1 MVYSFM
7 KYSSKQGGEFANMK
21 RILKKC
27 PSLGI
32 FRNILL
38 KIFRFSAVLLSF
50 SLCLAVLPAC
60 AGAAETAPVSYDAAA
75 GIYDVAGR
83 SCANLFEYSLST
95 NKNYLIYVASQI
107 NQEPEA
113 WLYDR
118 AANEHHQLTD
128 NGYFIESQAR
138 VDNSGNRALVLTEVS
153 NARSKL
159 LYNGEAVADN
169 GLLNRSLCFWEG
181 KLFYASW
188 DLAAGTTGL
197 FLYDPT
203 TQRTETLADCLPLAT
218 GLSAAAGDAILLEAY
233 DTAAGSNVVLSVRP
247 EAEGEARI
255 NVLSGGDSFLLPS
268 AEAPQVLQISG
279 DNNAKY
285 LFNAYYWLNRYQS
298 GEPWSG
304 SPDSAG
310 RVSWNESYRLL
321 GMTELWEKTGDAI
334 LRTQISA
341 AAKRLISTRKAA
353 LQNGEEEQDAFLF
366 VTKKYSL
373 DQQAELRLMVNNAEV
388 YTPMLR
394 AANVGCLEEEDRR
407 ALLAMAEAAF
417 QYYEEDWDPATGCYR
432 FRKGEPFH
440 LDGSVMPF
448 NQQNAFGLCLM
459 ELWKA
464 TGNPVYRERCTALAR
479 TFEKELEITEDGR
492 TIWHYWPQSFYV
504 GWTEA
509 DGVSQNTPVQPPIDN
524 PPYEDSSHASTNA
537 EFILEYYNT
546 FHNVFSPEQVQ
557 GLRRTLD
564 AICTDEG
571 CSTVIEP
578 VDADG
583 WFLNS
588 RWAKIISSGERNT
601 AFARRFLSTD
611 TFSYVEFD
619 SQIPLA
625 FARLYDPK
633 AGGSLR
639 ASILL
644 YEDGTLR
651 PLEKHVLSTGRIP
664 ALAERL
670 RTVPIG

>member
-1 MVYSFM
+1 MQTILRVRPFF
-7 KYSSKQGGEFANMK
+7 KPLK
-21 RILKKC
+21 RIHPKLRRL
-27 PSLGI
+27 P
-32 FRNILL
+32 
-38 KIFRFSAVLLSF
+38 AVLLALA
-50 SLCLAVLPAC
+50 LCLAVLPAC
-60 AGAAETAPVSYDAAA
+60 AGAAETAPVSYDAAT
-75 GIYDVAGR
+75 GTYNVAGG
-83 SCANLFEYSLST
+83 SYANLFEYSLSP
-95 NKNYLIYVASQI
+95 NKDYLIYVASQI

-113 WLYDR
+113 WLYERETDT
-118 AANEHHQLTD
+118 HHQLTD

-138 VDNSGNRALVLTEVS
+138 VDNSGNWALVLTEVS

-169 GLLNRSLCFWEG
+169 GLLNRSPCFWEG

-188 DLAAGTTGL
+188 DLSAGSTEL
-197 FLYDPT
+197 FLYDPIT
-203 TQRTETLADCLPLAT
+203 ERTETLADGLPLAT
-218 GLSAAAGDAILLEAY
+218 GLSAAAGDTVLLEAY
-233 DTAAGSNVVLSVRP
+233 DTATGANVVLSIHP
-247 EAEGEARI
+247 ETEGEGQI

-268 AEAPQVLQISG
+268 AEAPQVLQVSG
-279 DNNAKY
+279 DDNAKY
-285 LFNAYYWLNRYQS
+285 LFNAYYWLDRYQS

-321 GMTELWEKTGDAI
+321 GMTELWEKTGDVI
-334 LRTQISA
+334 LRTQISTA
-341 AAKRLISTRKAA
+341 ARQLISTRKAA
-353 LQNGEEEQDAFLF
+353 LQSRGAERDAFLF

-373 DQQAELRLMVNNAEV
+373 DQQAELRLMVDNAEV

-394 AANVGCLEEEDRR
+394 VANASCLEEEDRR

-492 TIWHYWPQSFYV
+492 TIWHYWPQSFYA

-509 DGVSQNTPVQPPIDN
+509 DGVSQNTPVQPPIDS
-524 PPYEDSSHASTNA
+524 PSYEDSSHASTNA

>member
-1 MVYSFM
+1 MYDIFTPSPQF
-7 KYSSKQGGEFANMK
+7 KESGGFFSKFRCFLAI
-21 RILKKC
+21 ILAL
-27 PSLGI
+27 P
-32 FRNILL
+32 
-38 KIFRFSAVLLSF
+38 
-50 SLCLAVLPAC
+50 LCLPIITGRAE
-60 AGAAETAPVSYDAAA
+60 AARESSSLVSCDSTGLYT
-75 GIYDVAGR
+75 VAGQTY
-83 SCANLFEYSLST
+83 ANLFEYSPSE
-95 NKNYLIYVASQI
+95 NGDYLIYIASQL
-107 NQEPEA
+107 NQDPA
-113 WLYDR
+113 VWLYDR
-118 AANEHHQLTD
+118 KADQHRRLMD
-128 NGYFIESQAR
+128 NGYSLESQAR
-138 VDNSGNRALVLTEVS
+138 VDNNGRWAITQGSKCQIILDGNVIA
-153 NARSKL
+153 
-159 LYNGEAVADN
+159 AD
-169 GLLNRSLCFWEG
+169 GLMKRSLCFWRG
-181 KLFYASW
+181 KLFFAAW
-188 DLAAGTTGL
+188 DLNARTSILFLHDPETGTTTPL
-197 FLYDPT
+197 TEPLYVS
-203 TQRTETLADCLPLAT
+203 T
-218 GLSAAAGDAILLEAY
+218 GVSAVSGDAILLEAY
-233 DTAAGSNVVLSVRP
+233 DTVAGSNVVLSVRP

-268 AEAPQVLQISG
+268 AEALQILQISG
-279 DNNAKY
+279 DDNAKY
-285 LFNAYYWLNRYQS
+285 LFNAYYWLDRYQS

-310 RVSWNESYRLL
+310 RVSWNEAPRLWGL
-321 GMTELWEKTGDAI
+321 LELWEKTGSDSVQSI
-334 LRTQISA
+334 ISSA
-341 AAKRLISTRKAA
+341 VHRLISTRKAA

-394 AANVGCLEEEDRR
+394 VANASCLEEEDRR

-509 DGVSQNTPVQPPIDN
+509 DGVSQNTPVQPPIDS
-524 PPYEDSSHASTNA
+524 PSYEDSSHASTNA

>member
-1 MVYSFM
+1 MQTIQKAHPSF
-7 KYSSKQGGEFANMK
+7 KP
-21 RILKKC
+21 LK
-27 PSLGI
+27 PIRPEIRHL
-32 FRNILL
+32 
-38 KIFRFSAVLLSF
+38 SAALLSF

-95 NKNYLIYVASQI
+95 NKNYLICVASQI

-138 VDNSGNRALVLTEVS
+138 VDNSGNWALVLTEVS

-218 GLSAAAGDAILLEAY
+218 GLSAAAGDAILLEVY
-233 DTAAGSNVVLSVRP
+233 DTAAGSNVVLSIHP
-247 EAEGEARI
+247 ETEGEGQI

-268 AEAPQVLQISG
+268 AEAPQVLQVSG
-279 DNNAKY
+279 DDNAKY
-285 LFNAYYWLNRYQS
+285 LFNAYYWLDRYQS

-373 DQQAELRLMVNNAEV
+373 DQQAKLRFMVNNAMI
-388 YTPMLR
+388 YWPLLR
-394 AANVGCLEEEDRR
+394 AVNAGCLEENICQSLFSMIEDI
-407 ALLAMAEAAF
+407 F
-417 QYYEEDWDPATGCYR
+417 QYYEEDWDPAAGCYR
-432 FRKGEPFH
+432 FRKGEPTSS
-440 LDGSVMPF
+440 DGSVMPF
-448 NQQNAFGLCLM
+448 NQQNAFGLCLI

-479 TFEKELEITEDGR
+479 TFEKELEVAEDGR
-492 TIWHYWPQSFYV
+492 TIWHYWPQIFYN

-524 PPYEDSSHASTNA
+524 PPYEDSSHAALNA
-537 EFILEYYNT
+537 AFILEYSKT
-546 FHNVFSPEQVQ
+546 FGDVFSPVQVQ

-564 AICTDEG
+564 AVCTEG
-571 CSTVIEP
+571 GVSPLLEPSDSTGNLIMNAP
-578 VDADG
+578 WA
-583 WFLNS
+583 FL
-588 RWAKIISSGERNT
+588 AKTGERES
-601 AFARRFLSTD
+601 AFARLFLTTD
-611 TFSYVEFD
+611 TFAAVEFD
-619 SQIPLA
+619 NQNILSP
-625 FARLYDPK
+625 ARLYDPK